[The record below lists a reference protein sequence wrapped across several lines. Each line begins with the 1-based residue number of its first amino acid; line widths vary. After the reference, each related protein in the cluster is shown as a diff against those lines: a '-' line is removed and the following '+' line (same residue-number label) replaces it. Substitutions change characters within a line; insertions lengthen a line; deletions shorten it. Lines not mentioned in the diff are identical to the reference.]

1 MKDLLNTCAIMKQ
14 RIFLLIFIISGL
26 ATGSY
31 GNSFIALDDTI
42 QAIRLDELLEK
53 GDSYDKQFDTYHA
66 FLCYDAALQL
76 DSASYIVRK
85 VSQIQYKRGYY
96 RACIQTL
103 EKLDSDS
110 VTHQDMKLKYNCFSN
125 LNIADS
131 ALYWGKT
138 IAETYPYDSDIIV
151 KLAHHYN
158 TVEQPDSALYYTQH
172 YKEKD
177 STNIFVNRQQAF
189 AFYQKGEYP
198 EALNEYRKLLLMND
212 KTASAYYYTGLCYA
226 KCDSLKL
233 AYDNL
238 LESAKLH
245 HFNHPHVLS
254 QLGLVCIELGITQ
267 DGIEYIQSAI
277 SLLQPDDNL
286 MFTLKNSVATGYF
299 KRCKYAECA
308 QCLKECMEHNDSS
321 VYTLYRL
328 AQVYGLM
335 KNTSLENRYY
345 QEFIKKAEEKEDVH
359 ESLKD
364 IIESARKRVKDIKE
378 ENFFKGQIEQ

>member
-1 MKDLLNTCAIMKQ
+1 MKDLSIIKQ
-14 RIFLLIFIISGL
+14 RIFLLIFIVSGL
-26 ATGSY
+26 STRSY
-31 GNSFIALDDTI
+31 GNSFIVLDDTLHS
-42 QAIRLDELLEK
+42 IRLNELLEK
-53 GDSYDKQFDTYHA
+53 GDFYDKQFDTYHA
-66 FLCYDAALQL
+66 SLCYDAALRL
-76 DSASYIVRK
+76 DSVSYIVRK
-85 VSQIQYKRGYY
+85 VAQAQYKRGYY

-110 VTHQDMKLKYNCFSN
+110 IIHQDMKLRYNCFSN
-125 LNIADS
+125 LDIVDS

-138 IAETYPYDSDIIV
+138 IAAAYPYDSDIIV

-172 YKEKD
+172 YKEND
-177 STNIFVNRQQAF
+177 STNVFVNRQQAF
-189 AFYQKGEYP
+189 AFYQKGKYT
-198 EALNEYRKLLLMND
+198 EALNEYRKLLLLND
-212 KTASAYYYTGLCYA
+212 KTGSVYYYAGLCYA
-226 KCDSLKL
+226 KCDSLEL

-245 HFNHPHVLS
+245 NFNHPHVLS
-254 QLGLVCIELGITQ
+254 QLGIVCIELGITQ
-267 DGIEYIQSAI
+267 DGIGYIQNAI

-299 KRCKYAECA
+299 KRHKYAECA
-308 QCLKECMEHNDSS
+308 QYLKECMEHNDSS

-335 KNTSLENRYY
+335 KNTSLEDKYY
-345 QEFIKKAEEKEDVH
+345 QKFIRKAEEKEEIH
-359 ESLKD
+359 ESLKSL
-364 IIESARKRVKDIKE
+364 IERARKRVKDIKE